1 MKSHGFGRYRV
12 KPGLRVSL
20 DGIEANE
27 TRAFRGGKREA
38 EDAIGSLNRK
48 LDELQELLYAE
59 HRHQVLIVLQGMDTS
74 GKDGTI
80 RHVFEGV
87 NPQGVKVSSFKKPTP
102 LELDHDFLWRI
113 HQCLP
118 AKGEIVIFN
127 RSHYEDVLAVR
138 VHNLVPRTIWQSRYE
153 SINNFEKM
161 LHREGVTIL
170 KFFLHISRVEQKK
183 RLQER
188 LDDKKKHWKFSAADL
203 AERKLWSDYQKAY
216 EALLSRTSTEYA
228 PWYILP
234 SDKKWYRNLAV
245 ATVLV
250 ESLEA
255 LHMKYPK
262 GDVDPDEI
270 VIQ

>member
-1 MKSHGFGRYRV
+1 
-12 KPGLRVSL
+12 
-20 DGIEANE
+20 
-27 TRAFRGGKREA
+27 
-38 EDAIGSLNRK
+38 
-48 LDELQELLYAE
+48 
-59 HRHQVLIVLQGMDTS
+59 
-74 GKDGTI
+74 
-80 RHVFEGV
+80 
-87 NPQGVKVSSFKKPTP
+87 
-102 LELDHDFLWRI
+102 
-113 HQCLP
+113 
-118 AKGEIVIFN
+118 
-127 RSHYEDVLAVR
+127 
-138 VHNLVPRTIWQSRYE
+138 
-153 SINNFEKM
+153 
-161 LHREGVTIL
+161 
-170 KFFLHISRVEQKK
+170 VEQKK